1 MPLLLRQTK
10 GSALTH
16 AEMDGNLTYLE
27 SLAPPASSVSPTYV
41 SFRGTTG
48 DQDSSIY
55 YKGGNPNKLT
65 ISNVPAYANDA
76 QATTGGL
83 TQGEIYRTN
92 GTAPA
97 PLNVAGILMIKL

>member
-16 AEMDGNLTYLE
+16 TEMDGNLTYLE
-27 SLAPPASSVSPTYV
+27 SLAPSPSSVSPTYV
-41 SFRGTTG
+41 PFRGTTG
-48 DQDSSIY
+48 DQNSSMY
-55 YKGGNPNKLT
+55 YKGGNPNKLVL
-65 ISNVPAYANDA
+65 SNVPSYANDS
-76 QATTGGL
+76 QAATGGL
-83 TQGEIYRTN
+83 TAGEIYRTN